1 MKRELEKINEVTG
14 IRISSL
20 RGKQVMLDSD
30 LANLYTV
37 ETKQLN
43 RLVKRN
49 LERFPSTFMF
59 QIDQGEWEN
68 LRYQYGTSSLEYGGR
83 RHLPYVF
90 TEQGVAMLSAI
101 IRSTI
106 AIKISIQ
113 IMEAFVQ
120 MRNLIASNDVLFE
133 KVVSLENKQFV
144 ADQNFE
150 KIFKALEV
158 GNIIPLQ
165 GVFYDGQIFDAY
177 KFVSDII
184 KRAKISIVLLDNYI
198 DENTLLHLAKRE
210 KGVSVTIYS
219 TKLSKQTLLDVSKFN
234 EQYEPVFIKKLDNLH
249 DRFLIIDHE
258 EMYHLGA
265 SLKDL
270 GKKIFAF
277 SRMNSET
284 HKILAKLDS

>member
-1 MKRELEKINEVTG
+1 MKTELERVTEG
-14 IRISSL
+14 LDIRIISL
-20 RGKQVMLDSD
+20 RGHQVMLDSD
-30 LANLYTV
+30 LANLYTI

-49 LERFPSTFMF
+49 VERFPITFMF
-59 QIDQGEWEN
+59 KIEKGEWEN
-68 LRYQYGTSSLEYGGR
+68 LRYQFGTSSLIYGGR

-101 IRSTI
+101 IRSET

-120 MRNLIASNDVLFE
+120 MRKLIASNGELFH
-133 KVVSLENKQFV
+133 KVESLEKKQFV
-144 ADQNFE
+144 ADKNFE

-184 KRAKISIVLLDNYI
+184 KRATISIVLLDNYI
-198 DENTLLHLAKRE
+198 DENTLLHLSKR
-210 KGVSVTIYS
+210 KMGVSVTVYS
-219 TKLSKQTLLDVSKFN
+219 KKMSKQTLLDVIKFN
-234 EQYEPVFIKKLDNLH
+234 EQYEKILVKELENLH
-249 DRFLIIDHE
+249 DRFLIIDSK

-284 HKILAKLDS
+284 HKILATLV

>member
-1 MKRELEKINEVTG
+1 MKIEIEKINEVSG
-14 IRISSL
+14 IKIFSM
-20 RGKQVMLDSD
+20 RGKQVMLDSE
-30 LANLYTV
+30 LAGLYKV

-49 LERFPSTFMF
+49 VERFPSTFMF
-59 QIDQGEWEN
+59 QIDLGEWEN

-120 MRNLIASNDVLFE
+120 MRNLIAFNDVLFD

-158 GNIIPLQ
+158 GNTIPLQ

-198 DENTLLHLAKRE
+198 DENTLLHLAKKE

-219 TKLSKQTLLDVSKFN
+219 TKLNKQTLLDVSKFN
-234 EQYEPVFIKKLDNLH
+234 EQYEPVLIKKIDKLH

-284 HKILAKLDS
+284 HKILAKLD

>member
-1 MKRELEKINEVTG
+1 MKSELEKGIEGIG
-14 IRISSL
+14 IRIFSL
-20 RGKQVMLDSD
+20 RSNQVMLDSD
-30 LANLYTV
+30 LADLYNV
-37 ETKQLN
+37 ETKQIN

-49 LERFPSTFMF
+49 LERFPNTFMF
-59 QIDQGEWEN
+59 KIEKEEWEN
-68 LRYQYGTSSLEYGGR
+68 LKYQFGTSSLIYGGR

-90 TEQGVAMLSAI
+90 TEQGVAMLSAVV
-101 IRSTI
+101 RSTI

-120 MRNLIASNDVLFE
+120 MRNLIASNGELFQ
-133 KVVSLENKQFV
+133 KVVSLEKKQFI

-158 GNIIPLQ
+158 GNIIPIQ
-165 GVFYDGQIFDAY
+165 GIFYNGQIFDAY

-184 KRAKISIVLLDNYI
+184 KKATKSIILLDNYI
-198 DENTLLHLAKRE
+198 DENTLLHLSKRNP
-210 KGVSVTIYS
+210 GVSVTIYS
-219 TKLSKQTLLDVSKFN
+219 KKMSKQTFLDVSKFN
-234 EQYEPVFIKKLDNLH
+234 EQYEHVIVKELDNLH
-249 DRFLIIDHE
+249 DRFLIIDNN

-284 HKILAKLDS
+284 HKILAKLV

>member
-150 KIFKALEV
+150 KIFSSRL
-158 GNIIPLQ
+158 
-165 GVFYDGQIFDAY
+165 VF
-177 KFVSDII
+177 
-184 KRAKISIVLLDNYI
+184 
-198 DENTLLHLAKRE
+198 
-210 KGVSVTIYS
+210 
-219 TKLSKQTLLDVSKFN
+219 
-234 EQYEPVFIKKLDNLH
+234 
-249 DRFLIIDHE
+249 
-258 EMYHLGA
+258 
-265 SLKDL
+265 
-270 GKKIFAF
+270 
-277 SRMNSET
+277 
-284 HKILAKLDS
+284 